1 MMNKLKPNS
10 ELESKPGKVARV
22 ARSRPEVWAG
32 LLVLGLLL
40 NGCAPAPRHEGLP
53 RVVASFFPVY
63 DFAREVAGPDFEV
76 VCLVPPGGDPHSAD
90 VTPEMARQ
98 VARADLVLLLGLD
111 MDGWVGKLAATERPA
126 RQVVVTR
133 GLPTRPPDH
142 TELHEF
148 AADHHHHDDVDPHV
162 WLDPELARRMVET
175 IAEAL
180 IELRPD
186 RSEALRE
193 RRDAYLAK
201 LTELDVAF
209 RTQLAEV
216 PRRPLVTF
224 HGAFGY
230 LFARYGLEVAAVVEL
245 FPGDQPSAAYL
256 RALVDLMR
264 ERNIN
269 VIFAE
274 PQLPD
279 RAAQVIAREI
289 GGRVE
294 RLDPC
299 ETLLADEPTATYL
312 DRQRRNLDTL
322 VRVLGA
328 EGP

>member
-1 MMNKLKPNS
+1 MNKRKRSPELK
-10 ELESKPGKVARV
+10 SKPGKASRV
-22 ARSRPEVWAG
+22 AQSQPGAWAS

-40 NGCAPAPRHEGLP
+40 SGCAPAPQQEGLP

-98 VARADLVLLLGLD
+98 VTRADLVLLLGLD
-111 MDGWVGKLAATERPA
+111 MDGWVSKLAATERPT

-133 GLPTRPPDH
+133 GLPSRPPDP

-148 AADHHHHDDVDPHV
+148 AADDHHHHDDVDPHV
-162 WLDPELARRMVET
+162 WLDPELAQRMVQT

-186 RSEALRE
+186 REEALRE
-193 RRDAYLAK
+193 RRDAYVAQLS
-201 LTELDVAF
+201 ELDEAF
-209 RTQLAEV
+209 RTGLAEV

-230 LFARYGLEVAAVVEL
+230 LFARYGLEVAAAVEV
-245 FPGDQPSAAYL
+245 FPGDEPSAAYL

-264 ERNIN
+264 QRNID

-299 ETLLADEPTATYL
+299 ETLLVEEPKATYL
-312 DRQRRNLDTL
+312 DRQRRNLATL

-328 EGP
+328 EAP

>member
-1 MMNKLKPNS
+1 MNDLKRRLEVGWNLGK
-10 ELESKPGKVARV
+10 ELRV
-22 ARSRPEVWAG
+22 ARPRREVWAG
-32 LLVLGLLL
+32 LLVFGLLL
-40 NGCAPAPRHEGLP
+40 NGCTPAPQHEGLP

-63 DFAREVAGPDFEV
+63 DFAREVAGPDFAV

-111 MDGWVGKLAATERPA
+111 MDGWVSKLAATERPT

-133 GLPTRPPDH
+133 GLPTRLPDS

-162 WLDPELARRMVET
+162 WLDPELAQRMVET
-175 IAEAL
+175 ITAAL

-186 RSEALRE
+186 REEALRE
-193 RRDAYLAK
+193 RADAYLAQ
-201 LTELDVAF
+201 LADLDEAF

-216 PRRPLVTF
+216 PRWPLVTF

-230 LFARYGLEVAAVVEL
+230 LFARYGLEVAAVVEV

-264 ERNIN
+264 KRNID

-299 ETLLADEPTATYL
+299 ETLLVDEPTATYL
-312 DRQRRNLDTL
+312 DRQRRNLATL
-322 VRVLGA
+322 ARVLGA